1 MVDIILII
9 ILVGMPILL
18 SFYNRN
24 SQAYISY
31 LINGKGELPIP
42 LTNMTRK
49 KFIIGFIKTFLFG
62 FLKHMLLHIIE
73 FVLPFL
79 ILPFIYEMSQKI
91 FNEWYL
97 SGTTRILATLFGA
110 FLVLIPSFIL
120 LKKSK
125 IWMRI
130 YYYLISFLINGLVAI
145 AWWASL

>member
-1 MVDIILII
+1 MVDIIQII
-9 ILVGMPILL
+9 TLLGMPVLL

-31 LINGKGELPIP
+31 LRNGKGELPIP
-42 LTNMTRK
+42 LTNMNRK

-62 FLKHMLLHIIE
+62 YLKHMLLHIIV

-97 SGTTRILATLFGA
+97 NATTRILATLFGA

-120 LKKSK
+120 LKKSN